1 MRAST
6 VHKAFLRY
14 LYQREQVKG
23 EENQELADVVS
34 ELKGLDSRF
43 RGLYGF
49 SSWGGVESLKLDLVL
64 TALEDASLILYHRNN
79 PHAELTELGR
89 AFASRL
95 RFPEEFE
102 LAIPDHL
109 KCTSGE

>member
-6 VHKAFLRY
+6 VQKAFLRY
-14 LYQREQVKG
+14 LYRREHIKG
-23 EENQELADVVS
+23 QENQELADIVT
-34 ELKGLDSRF
+34 ELKELDTRF
-43 RGLYGF
+43 GGLYGF
-49 SSWGGVESLKLDLVL
+49 SSWGGVESLKLDLIL
-64 TALEDASLILYHRNN
+64 TALEDTGLIRYRRTN

-102 LAIPDHL
+102 EALPDSLH
-109 KCTSGE
+109 